1 MAGQSPVA
9 VITGAS
15 SGIGFEAARQLAL
28 QGWKIIGIGRDA
40 ERCRR
45 AEHVLQSAS
54 VQGDAS
60 VLVGDLS
67 SLRDTNRLADEIV
80 ATADRIDV
88 LANNAG
94 GMASEKVI
102 TPEGYEAS
110 FVANH
115 LSGFLLT
122 LRLRKRL
129 AETAAKAGVARV
141 INTSSDGSEMIPSL
155 NLDDMQTFENY
166 SNGLAYCSGKLANV
180 LVARGIATRF
190 AREGIVGHAFHPG
203 TVDSNFFS
211 HTAQSV
217 REAYRDAPK
226 ISLAEGADTLVWLA
240 TQDDAASRNGGYFY
254 QRKPR
259 KPNAV
264 VDDAEFVER
273 FWRESERLVSA
284 FLS

>member
-1 MAGQSPVA
+1 MASESLVA

-15 SGIGFEAARQLAL
+15 SGIGFEAARQLAA
-28 QGWKIIGIGRDA
+28 QGWKIIGVGRNP
-40 ERCRR
+40 ERCKR
-45 AEHVLQSAS
+45 AEHALQSALP
-54 VQGDAS
+54 QGDAS
-60 VLVGDLS
+60 MLVGDLS
-67 SLRDTNRLADEIV
+67 SLKDTNRLADEII
-80 ATADRIDV
+80 ALTDRIDV

-115 LSGFLLT
+115 LSGFLLI

-141 INTSSDGSEMIPSL
+141 INTSSDGSEMIPTL

-180 LVARGIATRF
+180 LVAKAIADRF
-190 AREGIVGHAFHPG
+190 AQDGIVGHAFHPG

-211 HTAQSV
+211 HTDQSV
-217 REAYRDAPK
+217 RDAYRDAPK
-226 ISLAEGADTLVWLA
+226 ISLADGADTLVWLA
-240 TQDDAASRNGGYFY
+240 TQDNAASRNGGYFY

-259 KPNAV
+259 EPNTV
-264 VDDAEFVER
+264 VNDAEFIER
-273 FWRESERLVSA
+273 FWHESERFVSP
-284 FLS
+284 FLP

>member
-1 MAGQSPVA
+1 MTSESPVA

-15 SGIGFEAARQLAL
+15 SGIGFEAARQLAS
-28 QGWKIIGIGRDA
+28 QGWKIIGVGRNP

-45 AEHVLQSAS
+45 AEQALQSTS
-54 VQGDAS
+54 VQGDIS
-60 VLVGDLS
+60 MLVGDLS
-67 SLRDTNRLADEIV
+67 SLQDTNRLADEIIGL
-80 ATADRIDV
+80 TDRVDV

-115 LSGFLLT
+115 LSGFLLI
-122 LRLRKRL
+122 LRLHKRL
-129 AETAAKAGVARV
+129 AETAAKTGVARV
-141 INTSSDGSEMIPSL
+141 INTSSDGSEMIPTL

-180 LVARGIATRF
+180 LVAKAIADRF
-190 AREGIVGHAFHPG
+190 AHDGIVGHAFHPG

-211 HTAQSV
+211 HTDQSV
-217 REAYRDAPK
+217 RDAYRDAPK
-226 ISLAEGADTLVWLA
+226 ISLADGADTLVWLA
-240 TQDDAASRNGGYFY
+240 TQDNATCRNGGYFY

-259 KPNAV
+259 EPNAV
-264 VDDAEFVER
+264 VNDADFIER
-273 FWRESERLVSA
+273 FWHESERLVSP
-284 FLS
+284 FLP